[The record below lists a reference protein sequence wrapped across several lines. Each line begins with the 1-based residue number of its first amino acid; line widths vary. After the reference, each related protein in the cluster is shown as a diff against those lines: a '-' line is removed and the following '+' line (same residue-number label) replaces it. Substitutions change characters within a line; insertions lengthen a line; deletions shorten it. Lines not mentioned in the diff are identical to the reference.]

1 MKDPREVAKPGDI
14 VKVKVL
20 EVDKPR
26 KRIALTMRLE
36 DDAARAP
43 QRDAGPRPQQR
54 PQGAPQGQRPQQ
66 SSRPVNSGGSGVGAL
81 GGALA
86 EALARAQSQKGR

>member
-1 MKDPREVAKPGDI
+1 
-14 VKVKVL
+14 VKVL
-20 EVDKPR
+20 EVDKAR

-36 DDAARAP
+36 DDAARAH
-43 QRDAGPRPQQR
+43 QRDAGQRNESPRPQQGR
-54 PQGAPQGQRPQQ
+54 QQQ
-66 SSRPVNSGGSGVGAL
+66 SSRPVNTGGGAKPAGNGGGMGAL

>member
-1 MKDPREVAKPGDI
+1 VKDPREVAKPGDI

-20 EVDKPR
+20 EVDKAR
-26 KRIALTMRLE
+26 KRVALTMRLD

-43 QRDAGPRPQQR
+43 QRDAGARTPQRPQQNR
-54 PQGAPQGQRPQQ
+54 GPQQ
-66 SSRPVNSGGSGVGAL
+66 SSRPGGQGGGNGAL

>member
-1 MKDPREVAKPGDI
+1 MSRTFIKDPREAAKPGDI
-14 VKVKVL
+14 VKVKVM

-26 KRIALTMRLE
+26 KRIALSMRLD
-36 DDAARAP
+36 DDAASTP
-43 QRDAGPRPQQR
+43 QRDAGPRPAQR
-54 PQGAPQGQRPQQ
+54 PQQNRAPQ
-66 SSRPVNSGGSGVGAL
+66 SSRPVEAKSGGAL